1 MKIISQK
8 ELGYMPNGTV
18 YSEITDPNFKI
29 YNGDAEI
36 RGLHII
42 CGHDNAGYFSAEGG
56 HFNGVLHMLEYVT
69 HSGTECLMDADEWDT
84 ATDTTEFDYDKDK
97 YFVVY
102 SSDDIKAIINNLQWA
117 LGFAQEG
124 GKLND

>member
-1 MKIISQK
+1 MIIISQK

-36 RGLHII
+36 RGLNII
-42 CGHDNAGYFSAEGG
+42 CGHDNDGYFSAEGG

-69 HSGTECLMDADEWDT
+69 HQGAECIIDEDEWHVV
-84 ATDTTEFDYDKDK
+84 TDTTEFEYDKDD

-102 SSDDIKAIINNLQWA
+102 SPDDIKAIIDNLQWA